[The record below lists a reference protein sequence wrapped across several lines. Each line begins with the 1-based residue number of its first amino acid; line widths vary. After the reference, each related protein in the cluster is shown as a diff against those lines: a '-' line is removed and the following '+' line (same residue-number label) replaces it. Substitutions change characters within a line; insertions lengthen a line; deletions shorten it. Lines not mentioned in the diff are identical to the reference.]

1 MMALRDCLGLLLF
14 AAGVVSGMLAYS
26 LRGMLL
32 GVCAAA
38 LMILGLGL
46 VHWRKRER
54 ECVDLAYD
62 ELGGPRPWRL
72 WPRRETDG
80 VGDDPGLDGCDG
92 D

>member
-1 MMALRDCLGLLLF
+1 MTLRDCLGLLLF

-26 LRGMLL
+26 LRDLLL

-38 LMILGLGL
+38 LMTLGLGL